1 MKKIKEILKY
11 VGIFIVAI
19 VILLILIVLAAKIP
33 KKYVDENLKDAVA
46 YFEEN
51 PDEISGVEKNKY
63 LWTYPHAD
71 QIALNIIYC
80 LDENNSLASIMESKY
95 YSKDFND
102 TSNLKYVELVRND
115 LEPNAQYL
123 RYWQGQILFLK
134 PLLVFLTLEQIYI
147 LNIVVLIILLL
158 LLFGVL
164 IKYKYW
170 SIVLSLVIGLIM
182 TASWV
187 IPNTIAYMA
196 TYVIMIIACFFAV
209 IIEQKELGNNKLYIL
224 FFVTGIL
231 TCFFDVLTTEII
243 TLLVPLLIVLTMRMK
258 NKKFDCLK
266 EQFKF
271 LVKSGTLWFIAYVC
285 TWLAKWILA
294 SIILNLNAFDYV
306 KNQAMQ
312 RVNGTIGSW
321 SNFEIMLMA
330 IRNNFYNL
338 VPIYNIAEKSKYLI
352 LIIIIPILSIIL
364 TMDGK
369 DNRKMSYLL
378 LMAIIAL
385 IPYARYAIL
394 SNHSFL
400 HSFFT
405 FRCQLS
411 TIMCIILVFVNCMD
425 INKMFKEVKLKNK
438 DK

>member
-1 MKKIKEILKY
+1 MKKNLKY
-11 VGIFIVAI
+11 IGIFIAVNT
-19 VILLILIVLAAKIP
+19 ILLILIVLVAKIP
-33 KKYVDENLKDAVA
+33 KKYVNENLKDAVT

-51 PDEISGVEKNKY
+51 PDEISGIEKNKY
-63 LWTYPHAD
+63 LWAYPHAD

-80 LDENNSLASIMESKY
+80 LDENNALESIMESKY
-95 YSKDFND
+95 YSKAFND
-102 TSNLKYVELVRND
+102 TSNLKYVELVNEN
-115 LEPNAQYL
+115 LKPNAQYL

-147 LNIVVLIILLL
+147 LNIAVLILLLL

-164 IKYKYW
+164 MKYKYW
-170 SIVLSLVIGLIM
+170 SIVFSLIIGFIM

-187 IPNTIAYMA
+187 IPNTIAYMV
-196 TYVIMIIACFFAV
+196 TYVIMIITSFFAV
-209 IIEQKELGNNKLYIL
+209 IIEQKELGNNKLYVL

-243 TLLVPLLIVLTMRMK
+243 TILVPVLIVLTMRIK
-258 NKKFDCLK
+258 NKKINCLK
-266 EQFKF
+266 EQIKF
-271 LVKSGTLWFIAYVC
+271 LVKSGVLWFIAYVC

-294 SIILNLNAFDYV
+294 SIVLNINAFDYV
-306 KNQAMQ
+306 KNEAMQ

-321 SNFEIMLMA
+321 TNFEIMLIA

-338 VPIYNIAEKSKYLI
+338 VLIYNIAEKSKYLI
-352 LIIIIPILSIIL
+352 WIIIIPILSILL
-364 TMDGK
+364 TLDGK
-369 DNRKMSYLL
+369 DKQKMRYLL
-378 LMAIIAL
+378 LIVIIAL
-385 IPYARYAIL
+385 IPYVRYVVL

-405 FRCQLS
+405 FRCQLP
-411 TIMCIILVFVNCMD
+411 TIMCIILGFINCMD
-425 INKMFKEVKLKNK
+425 TDKMFKEVKFKNR